1 MRWRS
6 RTARWCC
13 CVPTACGADLPDLGG
28 CVHRQRAEPD
38 HRGCGGRQG
47 VAAAWRAGDR
57 GQHHVPCRPWADA
70 LFAMDRKWW
79 EFHYEEVCTAFSGRR
94 LTVATLDKR
103 FEVEKL
109 TIQSY
114 RNSGA
119 GCVSVAEQAG
129 AKSITLLGFDC
140 MADAGKTHWHGSHPV
155 GLSDAKTIKVWPL
168 IFDRLA
174 KDMKRKGVNVVN
186 ASRRTALKCF
196 ARGDIA
202 ELLHP

>member
-1 MRWRS
+1 MCIGSGPSLTIEDVEAVRAW
-6 RTARWCC
+6 
-13 CVPTACGADLPDLGG
+13 
-28 CVHRQRAEPD
+28 RQR
-38 HRGCGGRQG
+38 GGLVI
-47 VAAAWRAGDR
+47 VANTTFRAA
-57 GQHHVPCRPWADA
+57 PWADA

-79 EFHYEEVCTAFSGRR
+79 EFHYDEVCTAFSGRR

-103 FEVEKL
+103 FDVEKL

-168 IFDRLA
+168 IFDRMA
-174 KDMKRKGVNVVN
+174 KDMKRKGVRVVN
-186 ASRRTALKCF
+186 ASRRTALGCF
-196 ARGDIA
+196 ERVALEA
-202 ELLHP
+202 VLHP